1 MSFRSTVLL
10 VIAFLTLALISDADA
25 FDGNRKGFILGGG
38 LGLGVTSFTQTVG
51 GFGPRLTLERGRKLG
66 LQTSF
71 RIGYA
76 PSEYGQIY
84 WSNRVSWFGM
94 ENNFGNHVAIA
105 HGIGGIGVTYY
116 FHPVTPSFFITGVI
130 GFSTWFTLFESYP
143 DILYGDGI
151 SGGFGYEFVRHW
163 SVEISV
169 SHGDLRENASGRR
182 TSFSALTV
190 KAFVSV
196 VEY

>member
-76 PSEYGQIY
+76 PSEYG
-84 WSNRVSWFGM
+84 
-94 ENNFGNHVAIA
+94 
-105 HGIGGIGVTYY
+105 
-116 FHPVTPSFFITGVI
+116 
-130 GFSTWFTLFESYP
+130 
-143 DILYGDGI
+143 
-151 SGGFGYEFVRHW
+151 
-163 SVEISV
+163 
-169 SHGDLRENASGRR
+169 
-182 TSFSALTV
+182 
-190 KAFVSV
+190 
-196 VEY
+196 